1 MARTPIRH
9 RILRLKARWLRFSGL
24 FTGFCASFTAPS
36 PAAAKVRKEAVDRAG
51 RASGY
56 QWMRCVD

>member
-1 MARTPIRH
+1 MARPIRH
-9 RILRLKARWLRFSGL
+9 RILSMKARWLALRQL
-24 FTGFCASFTAPS
+24 FTGFCTSFTAPG
-36 PAAAKVRKEAVDRAG
+36 PAAPARREALDRAG